1 MTTDTTVLA
10 TGQAL
15 EAQPLRP
22 KRRGRGSLAGTI
34 ALVIAAI
41 VWFLPFVLLITTSI
55 RTGSD
60 FLSGGPISWPKELT
74 FQNFT
79 DAWKV
84 GNFSTTYRNS
94 IIIAVVKV
102 PLGVL
107 ISAMMAFALA
117 KLRVRF
123 KGAVLFS
130 VVLGL
135 TIPIYIALVP
145 LFITIKD
152 IGLIDNLF
160 GLLGP
165 YLAFGIPFEVL
176 VLHSFFRG
184 LPDEVLEAARMDGA
198 GAWRMFFQIVL
209 PLSKPALITVLILDA
224 VSTWNELLMA
234 LTILSSDSRKTL
246 PLGLLNFTGQFS
258 TNYGGLAAAILIAVV
273 PMLIAYG
280 FLQRYI
286 VSGLTAGAV
295 KG

>member
-286 VSGLTAGAV
+286 VSALTAGAV